1 MKLLKTLPILVSGEW
16 TQPTYWDAQ
25 QMARQRSND
34 WAHPVGIRAAADW
47 QMCPQLS
54 MPAGVAGYTC
64 AQATCMVN
72 CEPGKIAM
80 GRRRMKCRFKRKKGF
95 FWRQVRRRH
104 TAQCELSQLS
114 HCGEVLPPIHLLS
127 IGCLTPKIQKRNF
140 HILF

>member
-16 TQPTYWDAQ
+16 TQPSYWDAQ

-80 GRRRMKCRFKRKKGF
+80 GRRRMKCRWKRKK
-95 FWRQVRRRH
+95 RH
-104 TAQCELSQLS
+104 L
-114 HCGEVLPPIHLLS
+114 
-127 IGCLTPKIQKRNF
+127 
-140 HILF
+140 

>member
-16 TQPTYWDAQ
+16 TQPSYWDAQ

-34 WAHPVGIRAAADW
+34 WAHPVGIKSAADW

-95 FWRQVRRRH
+95 FWRQVRNFLKFIH
-104 TAQCELSQLS
+104 ELS
-114 HCGEVLPPIHLLS
+114 
-127 IGCLTPKIQKRNF
+127 
-140 HILF
+140 

>member
-16 TQPTYWDAQ
+16 TQPSYWDAQ

-80 GRRRMKCRFKRKKGF
+80 GRRRMKCRWKRKKGF
-95 FWRQVRRRH
+95 FWRQVRFRH
-104 TAQCELSQLS
+104 WYS
-114 HCGEVLPPIHLLS
+114 
-127 IGCLTPKIQKRNF
+127 R
-140 HILF
+140 